1 MEQIFKIIKPIRKN
15 QFHLIDF
22 DIEEGTLIKR
32 VMGVS
37 SSMDS
42 VHGILAEI
50 PNAKDNFDIPYGY
63 IEPMYEYKKT
73 IILLHGFNSGPG
85 EKEQQVIAWLQKYNI
100 EKDYNVIA
108 PQLHNNP
115 IEALRVL
122 GYLIQDNYGD
132 ITIIGTSLGGF
143 YANYIRASN
152 FSSNIKVHAINPSW
166 NPSETLKREVGK
178 VLVNF
183 KTGIEWSIDE
193 EYLNGIQHLQI
204 EVEEKLKEYKG
215 ADYTL
220 HLAKNDE
227 LLYFDKI
234 LDYLNKNRVTHNI
247 FEYDTNHRFEKM
259 EELLVNIK
267 SKLI

>member
-15 QFHLIDF
+15 QFHWIDF

-32 VMGVS
+32 VMDVS
-37 SSMDS
+37 RSMDS

-50 PNAKDNFDIPYGY
+50 PNTTTHYDIPYEY

-85 EKEQQVIAWLQKYNI
+85 EKEQQVIAWLQKNNVH
-100 EKDYNVIA
+100 KDYTVIA
-108 PQLHNNP
+108 PQLDNNP

-122 GYLIQDNYGD
+122 GNLIQDNYGD

-143 YANYIRASN
+143 YANYLRASN
-152 FSSNIKVHAINPSW
+152 LSKFLKVHAINPSW

-193 EYLNGIQHLQI
+193 KYLNGIQHLQI

-215 ADYTL
+215 EDYTL
-220 HLAKNDE
+220 HLATNDE
-227 LLYFDKI
+227 LLHFDEI
-234 LDYLNKNRVTHNI
+234 LYYLNTNGVTPNI
-247 FEYDTNHRFEKM
+247 FQYDTNHRFEKM
-259 EELLVNIK
+259 EELLDNIQY
-267 SKLI
+267 KLI

>member
-1 MEQIFKIIKPIRKN
+1 MEQIFIIIKPIRKN
-15 QFHLIDF
+15 QFHWIDF

-32 VMGVS
+32 VMDVS
-37 SSMDS
+37 RSMDS

-50 PNAKDNFDIPYGY
+50 PNATTHYDIPYEY

-85 EKEQQVIAWLQKYNI
+85 EKEQQVIAWLQKNNVH
-100 EKDYNVIA
+100 KDYTVIA
-108 PQLHNNP
+108 PQLDNNP
-115 IEALRVL
+115 IEALRAL

-183 KTGIEWSIDE
+183 KTGIEWSIDDK
-193 EYLNGIQHLQI
+193 YLNGIQHLQI

-215 ADYTL
+215 EDYTL

-227 LLYFDKI
+227 LLHFDEI
-234 LDYLNKNRVTHNI
+234 LDYLNKNGVTPNI

-259 EELLVNIK
+259 EELLDNIQY
-267 SKLI
+267 KLI

>member
-15 QFHLIDF
+15 QFHWIDF
-22 DIEEGTLIKR
+22 DIEEGTFIKR

-37 SSMDS
+37 RSMDS

-50 PNAKDNFDIPYGY
+50 PNAKDNFDIPYAY
-63 IEPMYEYKKT
+63 IEPMYEYIKT

-85 EKEQQVIAWLQKYNI
+85 KKEQQVIAWLKKNNVD
-100 EKDYNVIA
+100 KDYTVIA

-115 IEALRVL
+115 VEALRAL

-183 KTGIEWSIDE
+183 KTGIEWSIDDK
-193 EYLNGIQHLQI
+193 YLNGIQYLQI

-215 ADYTL
+215 ADYTF

-227 LLYFDKI
+227 LLHFDKI
-234 LDYLNKNRVTHNI
+234 LDYLNTNGVTHNI

-259 EELLVNIK
+259 EELLDNIQ

>member
-1 MEQIFKIIKPIRKN
+1 MEQIFKIVMPIRKN
-15 QFHLIDF
+15 QFHWIDF

-32 VMGVS
+32 VMGFS
-37 SSMDS
+37 RSMNS

-63 IEPMYEYKKT
+63 IEPMYKYKKT

-85 EKEQQVIAWLQKYNI
+85 EKEQQVIAWLQKYNLQ
-100 EKDYNVIA
+100 KDYTVIA
-108 PQLHNNP
+108 PQLDNNP

-122 GYLIQDNYGD
+122 GNLIQDNYGD

-143 YANYIRASN
+143 YANYLRACNLSK
-152 FSSNIKVHAINPSW
+152 FLKVHAINPSW

-193 EYLNGIQHLQI
+193 KYLNGIQHLQI

-215 ADYTL
+215 EDYTL

-227 LLYFDKI
+227 LLHFDKI
-234 LDYLNKNRVTHNI
+234 LDYINTNGVTHNI

-259 EELLVNIK
+259 EELLDNIQ